1 MNTIG
6 DIITCLHDSFNYLN
20 KELDSKLPDPYFT
33 LIPNRGK
40 TAYLGWFFRGKWKEG
55 KSNKNEINIC
65 PDTLKRPLEGVLE
78 TVIHEMAHY
87 ANYVKNITDCNAN
100 QYHNKHFKKRAESF
114 GLTVTKVRNR
124 GYAQTSLNEQGMK
137 LVAGFLKTKEGKAFE
152 KLHDKGVVR
161 SSDGGSVVNKYKKRF
176 VAVDIDLAK
185 MVEEKGGKLSV
196 VTRQLLQDY
205 ANSNS

>member
-6 DIITCLHDSFNYLN
+6 DIITCLHDSFDYFNS
-20 KELDSKLPDPYFT
+20 ELDSKLPQPYFT

-55 KSNKNEINIC
+55 KANKNEINIC
-65 PDTLKRPLEGVLE
+65 PDTLKRPLEDVLE
-78 TVIHEMAHY
+78 TVLHEMVHY
-87 ANYVKNITDCNAN
+87 ANYVKNIQDCNAN
-100 QYHNKHFKKRAESF
+100 QYHNKHFKTRAESF
-114 GLTVTKVRNR
+114 GLIVEKIRNR
-124 GYAQTSLNEQGMK
+124 GYAKTSLNEYGMK
-137 LVAGFLKTKEGKAFE
+137 LVKGFLKTKEGKAFE

-161 SSDGGSVVNKYKKRF
+161 SSDGGTIVNKYKKRF

-196 VTRQLLQDY
+196 VTRQLLEAY

>member
-6 DIITCLHDSFNYLN
+6 DIITCLHDSFDYFNQ
-20 KELDSKLPDPYFT
+20 ELDSKLPQPYFT

-55 KSNKNEINIC
+55 KANKNEINIC
-65 PDTLKRPLEGVLE
+65 PDTLKRPLEDVLE
-78 TVIHEMAHY
+78 TVLHEMVHY
-87 ANYVKNITDCNAN
+87 ANYVKNIQDCNAN
-100 QYHNKHFKKRAESF
+100 QYHNKHFKTRAESF
-114 GLTVTKVRNR
+114 GLIVEKVRNR
-124 GYAQTSLNEQGMK
+124 GYAKTSLNEYGMK
-137 LVAGFLKTKEGKAFE
+137 LVKGFLKTKEGKAFE

-161 SSDGGSVVNKYKKRF
+161 SSDGGTIVNKYKKRF

-196 VTRQLLQDY
+196 VTRQLLEAY